1 MAADTTAQRWES
13 VLDSVVVYAS
23 GALCRRRARG
33 TVPADGRVRL
43 TGLPRVADAASLR
56 ATVQNGT
63 ARVAAARLEPEVEL
77 RDRADLP
84 ELRRRVERAG
94 DAADA
99 ARRRSQRQEA
109 AIAEIAAVR
118 PVPPPLTADAPHR
131 RTPADAWLQLAD
143 FVDER
148 LSALHARAAELTEEL
163 RLAEHELDLAEDE
176 LARASSALATAPVTL
191 GTTAV
196 ITLEGAA
203 EGAEVE
209 LEVEYGVPGAVWVPS
224 YRLTYRQGEDTGT
237 LLLRAQLAQRTGEDW
252 TGVRIGLS
260 TADLQRRT
268 DLPKLRSLRI
278 GRRQPAPAPSGWRE
292 PPPGL
297 GDLFTGYDAA
307 GRPPQV
313 RPKPGPRP
321 GAGGGRPGRAARPGG
336 SPSDTVVGGIA
347 AADIA
352 VPLAAPPPPPPP
364 PPAPGGWPAPA
375 EPSGAPAGFPAPP
388 PMQTFGAPQAYGA
401 VPPPAPAMRSRAM
414 RGGGG
419 LRSAPDVPV
428 YEAQAVPEPVGPA
441 GPSQAQLDYA
451 GLVLDGADR
460 PAHRRGLLFPGA
472 VHDPATVQSRNLAE
486 SVAKLELPAHAVRP
500 RLSAGS
506 FDQRYD
512 AAARADVP
520 SDGTWHTVTVGEVPV
535 SLRTEYVCV
544 PAVEEAVYG
553 TLVITNATA
562 SALLAGPVEVTVDGD
577 FLLTAALPTLAAG
590 GDRRVGL
597 GQAEAVRVARRTE
610 LRESTAGMLNNTTV
624 LDHRVH
630 VELANRL
637 AHPVTVE
644 VRERVPVSADQ
655 DVRIEERADWRAPD
669 RPSETYPPGTRCWR
683 VELPAGGTAELDGG
697 FEIRIPAGKA
707 IVGGN
712 RRS

>member
-1 MAADTTAQRWES
+1 MAAETAAADRWES

-33 TVPADGRVRL
+33 TVPTDGGVRL
-43 TGLPRVADAASLR
+43 TGLPRVADAGSLR
-56 ATVQNGT
+56 AAVLSGG
-63 ARVAAARLEPEVEL
+63 ARVTAARLEPEAEV
-77 RDRADLP
+77 RSRSDLP
-84 ELRRRVERAG
+84 GLRRRVERAQ
-94 DAADA
+94 DAAEA
-99 ARRRSQRQEA
+99 LRQRSARQEA
-109 AIAEIAAVR
+109 RIAEVSAVR
-118 PVPPPLTADAPHR
+118 AVPPPLQADSPHR

-148 LSALHARAAELTEEL
+148 LAALHGRSAALAEEL
-163 RLAEHELDLAEDE
+163 RLAEHELSLAEDA
-176 LARASSALATAPVTL
+176 LARASSAVAVGPVTL
-191 GTTAV
+191 GCTAV
-196 ITLEGAA
+196 VTLEGAP

-209 LEVEYGVPGAVWVPS
+209 LEVEYGVPGAVWVPT
-224 YRLTYRQGEDTGT
+224 YRLTYRRGEDTGT

-252 TGVRIGLS
+252 SGVRIGLS

-268 DLPKLRSLRI
+268 DLPQLRSLRI

-292 PPPGL
+292 PPAGL

-307 GRPPQV
+307 GRPPQ
-313 RPKPGPRP
+313 PRP
-321 GAGGGRPGRAARPGG
+321 SRGMRPMAGGGRPGRAARPGG
-336 SPSDTVVGGIA
+336 GADATLAGGVPA
-347 AADIA
+347 AEVAL
-352 VPLAAPPPPPPP
+352 PFAAPPPPP
-364 PPAPGGWPAPA
+364 PPAPGAAPQAFPMPAPA
-375 EPSGAPAGFPAPP
+375 A
-388 PMQTFGAPQAYGA
+388 QAYGA
-401 VPPPAPAMRSRAM
+401 APQPPGAMPPPAPVASARMSRSRGM
-414 RGGGG
+414 SGGG
-419 LRSAPDVPV
+419 LRSASFAAHDEP
-428 YEAQAVPEPVGPA
+428 VPEPLPEPVPA
-441 GPSQAQLDYA
+441 GPSPAQLDYA
-451 GLVLDGADR
+451 GLVLDGPDR

-472 VHDPATVQSRNLAE
+472 VHDPSTTESRNLAE
-486 SVAKLELPAHAVRP
+486 SVAGLALPAHAVRP
-500 RLSAGS
+500 RVSAGS

-535 SLRTEYVCV
+535 SLSTEYVCV

-553 TLVITNATA
+553 TLVLANATA

-590 GDRRVGL
+590 AARRVGL

-610 LRESTAGMLNNTTV
+610 LKESTAGMLNSTTV
-624 LDHRVH
+624 LDHRIH

-637 AHPVTVE
+637 SHPVTVE

-655 DVRIEERADWRAPD
+655 DVRIEERADWRGPD
-669 RPSETYPPGTRCWR
+669 HPSEEFPASTRRWR

-697 FEIRIPAGKA
+697 YEIRIPAGKA